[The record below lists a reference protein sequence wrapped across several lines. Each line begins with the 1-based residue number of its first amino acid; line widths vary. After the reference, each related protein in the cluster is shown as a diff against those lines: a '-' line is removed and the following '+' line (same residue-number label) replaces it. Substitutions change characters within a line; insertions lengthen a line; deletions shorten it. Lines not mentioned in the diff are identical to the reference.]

1 MKTQKWQKC
10 RIMFSK
16 KGSSKTAKS
25 IFGVP
30 SLIKNRLNEIAKK
43 VNFTKVLMEF
53 FENNEIL
60 NFSFVRHP
68 FTRLVSSYT
77 DKILHA
83 APAST
88 KSTFKVFQVSK
99 M

>member
-1 MKTQKWQKC
+1 
-10 RIMFSK
+10 MFSK

-68 FTRLVSSYT
+68 FTRLVSCYT
-77 DKILHA
+77 DKILNSA
-83 APAST
+83 LGPG
-88 KSTFKVFQVSK
+88 FRVFQVSK
-99 M
+99 MYLV